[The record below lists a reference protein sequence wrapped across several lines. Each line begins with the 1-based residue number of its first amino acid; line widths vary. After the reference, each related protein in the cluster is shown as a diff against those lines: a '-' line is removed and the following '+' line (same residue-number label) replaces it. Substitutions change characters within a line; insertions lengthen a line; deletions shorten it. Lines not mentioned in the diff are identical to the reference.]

1 MQINNND
8 LIKEVAKETG
18 NTQEDTKKVFQSV
31 FEFVN
36 STFKADKLESIRLP
50 YFGIFIAKSKID
62 YKINKK

>member
-1 MQINNND
+1 MQINNSN
-8 LIKEVAKETG
+8 LIKEVAKETEH
-18 NTQEDTKKVFQSV
+18 TQQDTKVVLQSV
-31 FEFVN
+31 FDFVN